1 MAYEDDRALACALR
15 APVLSNGDLACAA
28 QGRGQ
33 DVHREH
39 MATWH
44 ASGGS
49 TSKLLSMVDAMV
61 AVKLCFTRHPDGRED
76 APFLAPMT
84 VTCRGALCARRPGAA
99 EMVAVRF
106 PGRATKEDVRAMG
119 G

>member
-1 MAYEDDRALACALR
+1 MAHEDDRALACSLR

-49 TSKLLSMVDAMV
+49 ISTLLSMVDAMV
-61 AVKLCFTRHPDGRED
+61 AVKLCFTRHPEGRT
-76 APFLAPMT
+76 L
-84 VTCRGALCARRPGAA
+84 PGAHDSHLSGSIVCTPA
-99 EMVAVRF
+99 WCR
-106 PGRATKEDVRAMG
+106 
-119 G
+119 